1 MLTFYL
7 VRHGQTEH
15 NHKALTMGAR
25 IDTPLTETGL
35 ANAAVLAKKLIGIKF
50 DHVYS
55 SDLGRAFITAHV
67 IVEKLGFESR
77 LSRAKELREIDYG
90 QFTYRFKEEVKR
102 ECPQFTNDPDFVFP
116 EGESPR
122 QMQKRAVRFIHTL
135 ETEHPGKTLL
145 IVTHAGVI
153 RALKCHFNGWNYKEH
168 LRMAISHEFI
178 GKFLIDNG
186 KLVSYEKI
194 NE

>member
-7 VRHGQTEH
+7 TRHGQTEH
-15 NHKALTMGAR
+15 NHKAMTMGAR

-35 ANAAVLAKKLIGIKF
+35 ANADVLAKKLTGIGF

-67 IVEKLGFESR
+67 IVEKLGIETK
-77 LSRAKELREIDYG
+77 LSRARELREIDYG
-90 QFTYRFKEEVKR
+90 QFTYRFKEEVKK
-102 ECPQFTNDPDFVFP
+102 ECPQFTNDPDFTFP
-116 EGESPR
+116 DGESPR
-122 QMQKRAVRFIHTL
+122 QMQKRAVHYIQKL
-135 ETEHPGKTLL
+135 EKGHPGKTLL

-153 RALKCHFNGWNYKEH
+153 RGLKCHFNGWDYQEH

-178 GKFLIDNG
+178 GKFVIDEG

-194 NE
+194 NS

>member
-1 MLTFYL
+1 MLTFIL

-15 NHKALTMGAR
+15 NHKAMTMGAR

-35 ANAAVLAKKLIGIKF
+35 ANADVLAKKLIGTKF

-67 IVEKLGFESR
+67 IVEKLGIESK
-77 LSRAKELREIDYG
+77 LTRARQLREIDYG
-90 QFTYRFKEEVKR
+90 QFTYRFKEEVKK

-116 EGESPR
+116 DGESPR
-122 QMQKRAVRFIHTL
+122 QMQKRAVHFIQKI
-135 ETEHPGKTLL
+135 EKGHPNQTLL

-153 RALKCHFNGWNYKEH
+153 RALKCHFNEWDYKEH

-178 GKFLIDNG
+178 GKFRIDEG

-194 NE
+194 NS